1 LRPSLRGLLGA
12 FALLALAGCAGSKPP
27 NVHRLA
33 LVMTPPELKAGQMIQ
48 VSASPGPGV
57 EMAWVSGT
65 VKVLGAPVMPFRKDS
80 HGTWVF
86 KTMIPAF
93 ASLSPGTYEARAWG
107 DSVEG
112 QRYEGGLFVDV
123 K

>member
-1 LRPSLRGLLGA
+1 MRGILW
-12 FALLALAGCAGSKPP
+12 ALPILALFGCAASKPQ
-27 NVHRLA
+27 NAHRLA
-33 LVMTPPELKAGQMIQ
+33 LSMMPPELKAGQMIQ
-48 VSASPGPGV
+48 VSAFPGPGV

-65 VKVLGAPVMPFRKDS
+65 VKVLGAPVMPFRKAE
-80 HGTWVF
+80 HGAWVF
-86 KTMIPAF
+86 RTMIPAF

-112 QRYEGGLFVDV
+112 QRFEGSLFLDV